1 MATQVVNDR
10 RFYYTQPGR
19 SAGGPGLLLV
29 HGAGGSHLDWPREV
43 QRLDGLN
50 VYNIDLPGHGRS
62 EGTGYDEISTY
73 ARDVD
78 AFAVAMGL
86 SDICV
91 AGHSMGGA
99 VAQSLALKRPPW
111 LSSVVLIGTG
121 AHLPVSP
128 QILQGLQTDVEDAVN
143 LIMRFAWRRES
154 SPELVALAGETM
166 LAGDSKL
173 LHKDFLACDRFDL
186 RTQLGNMDIPVLVI
200 CGSDDRMTPAAYGRA
215 LAAGIPGARLA
226 IIENAGHYVTL
237 EQPQAVADA
246 ISTFITDQH

>member
-1 MATQVVNDR
+1 MATQIVNDR

-29 HGAGGSHLDWPREV
+29 HGAGGSHLDWPREI
-43 QRLDGLN
+43 QRLPGLN

-62 EGTGYDEISTY
+62 EGTGYDEISAY

-99 VAQSLALKRPPW
+99 VAQSLALKQPPW
-111 LSSVVLIGTG
+111 LSSIVLIGTG

-128 QILQGLQTDVEDAVN
+128 QILQGLQTDVEVAVD
-143 LIMRFAWRRES
+143 LIKRFAWRRES
-154 SPELVALAGETM
+154 SPELVDLTGETM
-166 LAGDSKL
+166 LACDSKL

-186 RTQLGNMDIPVLVI
+186 RAQLGNMDIPVLVI
-200 CGSDDRMTPAAYGRA
+200 CGSDDRMTPASFGRA
-215 LAAGIPGARLA
+215 LAAGIPGARLV
-226 IIENAGHYVTL
+226 IIKNAGHYINL
-237 EQPQAVADA
+237 EQPQAVADV